1 MDKPKCVF
9 PLETNDLSNTCIGI
23 LLKGDNPICVT
34 LRSQICTG
42 SLVHMD
48 KPKCALPLETND
60 LSNTYIGILLKGDNP
75 KCVLLLE
82 AKSVQVL

>member
-1 MDKPKCVF
+1 M
-9 PLETNDLSNTCIGI
+9 
-23 LLKGDNPICVT
+23 CVT

-48 KPKCALPLETND
+48 KPKCVLPIETND
-60 LSNTYIGILLKGDNP
+60 LSNTCIRILLQGDNP
-75 KCVLLLE
+75 IYVLLLE